1 MSTEN
6 SPVICAVEEGVVTAT
21 ILVSQIRDPLVVDS
35 LRTSILQAIDAS
47 DARSVIID
55 FSNLKLMVSM
65 ALLAFLAVRRRI
77 GGGRVVFCEMRPEII
92 EILDI
97 CRLIPRGNVTTAP
110 FEIAQSIKDARERCG
125 LA

>member
-55 FSNLKLMVSM
+55 FSNLKSWQYDVEW
-65 ALLAFLAVRRRI
+65 
-77 GGGRVVFCEMRPEII
+77 VVAEW
-92 EILDI
+92 
-97 CRLIPRGNVTTAP
+97 
-110 FEIAQSIKDARERCG
+110 SSAR
-125 LA
+125 

>member
-1 MSTEN
+1 MQTEN
-6 SPVICAVEEGVVTAT
+6 SPVVCAVEDGVVIAT
-21 ILVSQIRDPLVVDS
+21 ILVPQIRDPQVADS
-35 LRTSILQAIDAS
+35 LRSSILQAIDAS

-55 FSNLKLMVSM
+55 FSNMKLMVSM
-65 ALLAFLAVRRRI
+65 ALLAFLSVRRRI
-77 GGGRVVFCEMRPEII
+77 GGGRIVFCELRPELV

-110 FEIAQSIKDARERCG
+110 FEIAQTLKDARERCG